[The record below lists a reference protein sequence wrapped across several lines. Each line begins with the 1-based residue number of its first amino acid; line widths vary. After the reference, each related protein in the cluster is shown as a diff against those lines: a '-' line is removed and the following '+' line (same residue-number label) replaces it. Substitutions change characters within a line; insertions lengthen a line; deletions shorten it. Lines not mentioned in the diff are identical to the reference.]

1 VDKGKTLVI
10 GSGVNDQL
18 SGYLRLGVR
27 AFGLM
32 LAYYLAA
39 RFSMAFTTSP
49 DGVAVIWLPNAFL
62 LVTLLLNRGRHAWM
76 LLLTVFAE
84 IAADIPV
91 FRWYESAIISGV
103 NITEVFIAYSL
114 LRRLGVLQLERLESQ
129 LRFLVAGPIIS
140 AFIGGLLGAAVIKYV
155 HGAEDSYISIARV
168 WWFGDALGLLV
179 TTPLLLSVF
188 NYEKISSF
196 VVRREYLAG
205 YLVLIA
211 ALAVYVSLSVIYK
224 DVLLTPAILLP
235 PMLYAA
241 HRLKLGF
248 TTVSVTLTSLTLAI
262 LVTAGVPLFG
272 DARLIVGILHAQ
284 EFIFILSIMSLGFA
298 VLMAEIE
305 QHKHQLEQRV
315 ADRTRELAE
324 LNQQLTMMAQTDA
337 LTGLLNRRA
346 IFELAAQDVDRCLRY
361 GRPLAILMIDVDM
374 FKLVNDQY
382 GHQAGDVVLAR
393 VGHVLQESLR
403 TSDQSARYGGE
414 EFIVVA
420 PEANEETASELAER
434 LRAIL
439 ASQAIQAEGHEIRI
453 TVSIGFS
460 LLRQGD
466 DFAQL
471 TKRADEALYLAK
483 KNGRNRVEQ
492 A

>member
-1 VDKGKTLVI
+1 
-10 GSGVNDQL
+10 
-18 SGYLRLGVR
+18 
-27 AFGLM
+27 
-32 LAYYLAA
+32 
-39 RFSMAFTTSP
+39 MAFTTSP

-62 LVTLLLNRGRHAWM
+62 LVALLLNRGRHAWM

-84 IAADIPV
+84 VAADIPV
-91 FRWYESAIISGV
+91 FRWYEAAIISGV
-103 NITEVFIAYSL
+103 NITEVFITYGL
-114 LRRLGVLQLERLESQ
+114 LRCLGVLRLERLESQ
-129 LRFLVAGPIIS
+129 VRFLVAGPLIG
-140 AFIGGLLGAAVIKYV
+140 AFIGGLLGAVVIKYF
-155 HGAEDSYISIARV
+155 HGAEESYLSIARV

-179 TTPLLLSVF
+179 TTPLLLSIFHHGKVR
-188 NYEKISSF
+188 SL
-196 VVRREYLAG
+196 VVRRDYLAG
-205 YLVLIA
+205 YLALIA
-211 ALAVYVSLSVIYK
+211 VLAIYVSLIVIYK

-248 TTVSVTLTSLTLAI
+248 ATVSVALTSLTLAI

-284 EFIFILSIMSLGFA
+284 EFIFIMSIMSLGFA

-305 QHKHQLEQRV
+305 QHKYQLEQRV
-315 ADRTRELAE
+315 ADRTRELAQ
-324 LNQQLTMMAQTDA
+324 LNQQLTLMAQTDA

-346 IFELAAQDVDRCLRY
+346 IFELATQDVDRCLRY
-361 GRPLAILMIDVDM
+361 GRPLAILMLDVDM

-382 GHQAGDVVLAR
+382 GHQVGDVVLAR
-393 VGHVLQESLR
+393 VGRVLQESLR
-403 TSDQSARYGGE
+403 TSDKSARYGGE

-420 PEANEETASELAER
+420 PEANEATASELAER
-434 LRAIL
+434 LREIVAG
-439 ASQAIQAEGHEIRI
+439 QTIQAEGYEIKI

-483 KNGRNRVEQ
+483 RYGRNRVEK